1 MTYDAA
7 KSIGKTTN
15 KKGNKKMNKLSI
27 MISGIACA
35 IACVVSAE
43 VEIPAGTPTS
53 TDAVVV
59 DMSGL
64 SDEYG
69 TRYLNF
75 RNGVYDES
83 DPRWNASIYNDPEL
97 FDNEAFHKFLK
108 MVDIADYTVA
118 NDVDWP
124 KLFKDYDVYRDSDEV
139 SLAFESGKFAN
150 KFKKAETV
158 SGILYDSEEMAAGT
172 VQVKASKRSK
182 NDTVSISATV
192 KLFETGKKYSAKAT
206 LAADGDSKTLALNN
220 PIGKMQFV
228 LAADGYFSLGNEA
241 YSMKGGVIG
250 GELDAESLSFSMD
263 GSVDE
268 VDLGDDWCPLSEAG
282 PDGAEIT
289 VKKGVKWD
297 CGKAASIKYKKDRD
311 SGMYELTGLDDE
323 KKPNL
328 SALKLSYSYKT
339 GEFKGSFK
347 LYASNECSDS
357 DKPKLKAYTVSVSG
371 IVIDGVGYGTAVLK
385 KPNYKWNVTIN

>member
-1 MTYDAA
+1 
-7 KSIGKTTN
+7 
-15 KKGNKKMNKLSI
+15 MNKLNI
-27 MISGIACA
+27 MISGVACGM
-35 IACVVSAE
+35 ACVVSAG
-43 VEIPAGTPTS
+43 VEMPVGTPTS

-59 DMSGL
+59 DMSSM

-75 RNGVYDES
+75 RNGVYDER
-83 DPRWNASIYNDPEL
+83 DPRWNASIYNDPGL
-97 FDNEAFHKFLK
+97 FDNEAFQKFLK
-108 MVDIADYTVA
+108 MLDIASYTVA
-118 NDVDWP
+118 DDIDWAR
-124 KLFKDYDVYRDSDEV
+124 LFKDYDAYLDSDDV

-150 KFKKAETV
+150 KFKKVETV
-158 SGILYDSEEMAAGT
+158 SGVLCDSEEMPVGT

-182 NDTVSISATV
+182 NNTVSISATV

-206 LAADGDSKTLALNN
+206 LAADGDSKSLAIKN
-220 PIGKMQFV
+220 PIGKMEIV
-228 LAADGYFSLGNEA
+228 LAADGSFSLGNDG
-241 YSMKGGVIG
+241 YSMNGGVIG

-263 GSVDE
+263 GSIDE
-268 VDLGDDWCPLSEAG
+268 VELGDDWCPLSEAG

-323 KKPNL
+323 KRPNL

-339 GEFKGSFK
+339 SEFKGSFK

-371 IVIDGVGYGTAVLK
+371 IVINGVVGYGTAVLK
-385 KPNYKWNVTIN
+385 KPSYKWNVIID

>member
-1 MTYDAA
+1 
-7 KSIGKTTN
+7 
-15 KKGNKKMNKLSI
+15 MNKLSI
-27 MISGIACA
+27 MVSGIACVITCFA
-35 IACVVSAE
+35 SSKAE
-43 VEIPAGTPTS
+43 LPAGTPTS
-53 TDAVVV
+53 TDPVIV
-59 DMSGL
+59 DMSGMA
-64 SDEYG
+64 DEYG

-83 DPRWNASIYNDPEL
+83 DPRWDASIYNDPGL
-97 FDNEAFHKFLK
+97 FDNEAFQRFLT
-108 MVDIADYTVA
+108 MLNIAEYTVA
-118 NDVDWP
+118 NDVDWA
-124 KLFKDYDVYRDSDEV
+124 KLFKDYDAYLDSDEV
-139 SLAFESGKFAN
+139 GLDFESGSFAY

-172 VQVKASKRSK
+172 VQVKASKLSK
-182 NDTVSISATV
+182 KGTVSISATV

-206 LAADGDSKTLALNN
+206 LAADGDSKSLVLNKA
-220 PIGKMQFV
+220 IGNMQIV
-228 LAADGYFSLGNEA
+228 LAADGSFSLGNDE
-241 YSMKGGVIG
+241 YSMKNGVIG

-263 GSVDE
+263 GSVDDVE
-268 VDLGDDWCPLSEAG
+268 LGDDWCPLSEVS

-297 CGKAASIKYKKDRD
+297 CGKAASIKYKKDKD

-328 SALKLSYSYKT
+328 SALKLSYSHKT

-357 DKPKLKAYTVSVSG
+357 EKPKLKAYTVSVSG
-371 IVIDGVGYGTAVLK
+371 IVIDGVGFGTAVLK
-385 KPNYKWNVTIN
+385 KPNYKWSVTIN